1 MNSIAE
7 AKLRNFLRDHL
18 HYDPYEC
25 GTIIYNIRSLARM
38 AGHDID
44 PRFAHAG
51 LGAGPEARVAAGVV
65 ELSMVGGGGCETSM
79 YTIRQEI
86 DRWLRNTPPKGMIA

>member
-44 PRFAHAG
+44 PGSPTPGWA
-51 LGAGPEARVAAGVV
+51 LARRPGSLPVSSSCPWWAAADAKRPCTP
-65 ELSMVGGGGCETSM
+65 SARRSTAGCET
-79 YTIRQEI
+79 R
-86 DRWLRNTPPKGMIA
+86 RRKV